1 MRTLFLWI
9 AVCWCSLLS
18 AQDIVTLECRVNNR
32 IFLNQEKQIALYEVN
47 KGKLQE
53 KAWGRYGEDGYFAF
67 CFQPSYSGFYMI
79 GDKRRFCYPVWLERG
94 QKTAITID
102 EKGAHLDGKRNTREN
117 EILYEWIDLSRQVDL
132 AVRGGGGPESTYQDF
147 FRKLEAL
154 VSAAEA
160 YKARVHTG
168 NSRFDE
174 LMCYYVDRQ
183 LDHYAIRYLLTG
195 KPVGYVWPK
204 EENYPPYYSTI
215 VAPDKFRDTLIF
227 SLPDGFSMLE
237 DYVGFAARKQGTSI
251 LEKCDFIV
259 CPVLRAEILLSRMER
274 IMSVFQFRKLMN
286 TNRELFTAAQ
296 QKWAEERLKVLSEQN
311 KKQTTID
318 FTYPDAEGK
327 PVSLSDYKG
336 KVVLVDI
343 WATWCSPCRSELPY
357 LRKLEEEMAD
367 TDLVVIGVS
376 VDVKKNY
383 DKWKKMV
390 EDGEVKGIQLFADGG
405 KQLRKD
411 YGVNGIPRFIV
422 FDREGK
428 VAEAAAPR
436 PSNPDLKELLNELL
450 KR

>member
-9 AVCWCSLLS
+9 AVCWSSLLS
-18 AQDIVTLECRVNNR
+18 AQEIVTLECRVSDR
-32 IFLNQEKQIALYEVN
+32 IFLNQEKKITLYEVN

-53 KAWGRYGEDGYFAF
+53 KAWGRYGKDGYFAF

-79 GDKRRFCYPVWLERG
+79 GDKRRFCYPVWLEPG
-94 QKTAITID
+94 QKAVVRID
-102 EKGAHLDGKRNTREN
+102 EEGGHLDGKRNTPEN
-117 EILYEWIDLSRQVDL
+117 KILYEWVGLSRPVGL
-132 AVRGGGGPESTYQDF
+132 AVRGWGDPESTFQDF
-147 FRKLEAL
+147 FRELEAF
-154 VSAAEA
+154 VPVAEA
-160 YKARVHTG
+160 YKERLHTG

-174 LMCYYVDRQ
+174 LMRYYVDRQ

-204 EENYPPYYSTI
+204 EEDYSPYYSTI
-215 VAPDKFRDTLIF
+215 LSAEKFRDTLVF
-227 SLPDGFSMLE
+227 SLPDGFGMLE
-237 DYVGFAARKQGTSI
+237 DYVSFAARKQGSAM
-251 LEKCDFIV
+251 LEKCECIA
-259 CPVLRAEILLSRMER
+259 CPALRAEILLSQMER
-274 IMSVFQFRKLMN
+274 IASVFQFRKVLN

-296 QKWAEERLKVLSEQN
+296 QKWAEDRLKVLMEQTRQ
-311 KKQTTID
+311 QTTVD
-318 FTYPDAEGK
+318 FTFPDVEGK
-327 PVSLSDYKG
+327 LVSLSDYRG

-343 WATWCSPCRSELPY
+343 WATWCSPCRAELPH
-357 LRKLEEEMAD
+357 LKKLEEEMEN

-376 VDVKKNY
+376 VDVRKNY

-390 EDGEVKGIQLFADGG
+390 DDGEVKGIQLFANGG
-405 KQLRKD
+405 KQLCKD